1 MKRNRFFTISAVAV
15 ILSVLAV
22 TMLATPALAA
32 PVIVLSPESGSA
44 GTTVT
49 INGANFI
56 SYAGDRV
63 HVYFG
68 GIQIAG
74 SPLTVPANG
83 DFSINFQV
91 PDNIAPGRSYITVRD
106 KDGNQIGDSMP
117 FFVPK
122 PDVRLNVV
130 GGVVGTSVTL
140 SGVGFHA
147 GDTIN
152 FYYSNG
158 TATELG
164 TVVATPVGECTYIF
178 AIPDSTG
185 GGHTVA
191 AKDLAG
197 NRAEVVF
204 TVIPS
209 IILDPISGAIGDK
222 ITVTGAGFGYNSHVV
237 IDFGE
242 EQVAVDKTDENGSF
256 KATFSVPDTKLQT
269 YSVQAKDTEGNV
281 VDEAFTITAGAVSF
295 VFPQW
300 GIYVAIAFGGLVLF
314 FFGFWLGRRYS
325 YTY

>member
-1 MKRNRFFTISAVAV
+1 VKRNRFFAISAVAV

-32 PVIVLSPESGSA
+32 PVIVLSPEAGSA

-49 INGANFI
+49 VNGTNFM
-56 SYAGDRV
+56 SYAGDKV

-74 SPLTVPANG
+74 SPLAVPANG

-91 PDNIAPGRSYITVRD
+91 PDNIVPGRTYVTVRD
-106 KDGNQIGDSMP
+106 KDGNQIGDSVP

-130 GGVVGTSVTL
+130 GGVVGTTVTL
-140 SGVGFHA
+140 TGAGFHA
-147 GDTIN
+147 GDTMK

-158 TATELG
+158 TKTEMG

-178 AIPDSTG
+178 TVPDSTG
-185 GGHTVA
+185 GGHAITA
-191 AKDLAG
+191 EDLAG
-197 NRAEVVF
+197 NRAEAVF

-209 IILDPISGAIGDK
+209 IILDPIAGAIGDK
-222 ITVTGAGFGYNSHVV
+222 VTVSGTGFGYGSHVV
-237 IDFGE
+237 IDFGDR
-242 EQVAVDKTDENGSF
+242 QVATDKTDKDGSF
-256 KATFSVPDTKLQT
+256 KATFSVPDVKLQT
-269 YSVQAKDTEGNV
+269 YSVEAKDAEGNV
-281 VDEAFTITAGAVSF
+281 ADEAFTIVAGAVSF

-300 GIYVAIAFGGLVLF
+300 GIYVLIAFAGLILF
-314 FFGFWLGRRYS
+314 FFGFWLGRKYS